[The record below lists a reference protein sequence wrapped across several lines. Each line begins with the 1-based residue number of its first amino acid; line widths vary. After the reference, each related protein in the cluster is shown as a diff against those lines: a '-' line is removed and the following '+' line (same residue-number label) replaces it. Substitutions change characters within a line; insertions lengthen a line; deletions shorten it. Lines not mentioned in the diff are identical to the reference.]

1 MAETAAITPQSGPR
15 KAALYFILF
24 TLFLDVLALG
34 VVIPVLPRLI
44 LEFEGGNMQ
53 DATIYGGYISTAF
66 AVMQFLFQPVLGA
79 LSDRYGR
86 RPVLLFSMAGLG
98 IDYVIMALAPNMW
111 WLLVGRI
118 SSGIAAA
125 TFSTCNAYIADVT
138 PPEGRAQAFGMMG
151 AAFGIGFVLGPLFG
165 GWLGSFDPRLPF
177 WVAAGFCLL
186 NALYGYFVLPESLPV
201 ERRKRDAMPK
211 FNLFGSVTYFIYHP
225 SLAGI
230 GLAYFFY
237 QFAHAVY
244 PAVWVLNTQHRFGW
258 NEMMTG
264 LSLAVTGVLGAIV
277 QGGFAGRAAKAF
289 GNRNAM
295 LIGLSFGVAGMAMY
309 GLAPSTL
316 WMFAAMPIV
325 AVWGLHGAAMQAYI
339 TTRVDPRAQGELQG
353 AFSGLMGLGAIFT
366 PTVYSHVFAW
376 SINPGQ
382 PAWYAG
388 APFLLAALL
397 LLIALLVI
405 WRTTRAEAQ

>member
-1 MAETAAITPQSGPR
+1 MAESAAEPVQKGPR
-15 KAALYFILF
+15 KAALAFILF

-34 VVIPVLPRLI
+34 VIIPVLPRLI

-53 DATIYGGYISTAF
+53 DAVIYGGYISTAF
-66 AVMQFLFQPVLGA
+66 AVMQFLFQPILGA

-86 RPVLLFSMAGLG
+86 RPVLLFSMTGLG
-98 IDYVIMALAPNMW
+98 LDYIIMALAPNMW

-118 SSGIAAA
+118 TSGIAAA

-138 PPEGRAQAFGMMG
+138 PPHERAGAYGMMG

-165 GWLGSFDPRLPF
+165 GWLGSIDPRLPF

-186 NALYGYFVLPESLPV
+186 NAMYGYFVLPESLPP

-211 FNLFGSVTYFIYHP
+211 FNLFGSVTYFVQHP

-237 QFAHAVY
+237 QFSHAVY
-244 PAVWVLNTQHRFGW
+244 PAIWVLNTQHRFGW
-258 NEMMTG
+258 DEMMTG

-289 GNRNAM
+289 GDRNAM

-316 WMFAAMPIV
+316 WMFLAMPIV
-325 AVWGLHGAAMQAYI
+325 AVWGLHGAAMQSYI
-339 TTRVDPRAQGELQG
+339 TSRVDPREQGALQG
-353 AFSGLMGLGAIFT
+353 AFSGLMGLGSIFT
-366 PTVYSHVFAW
+366 PTVYSYVFAW

-382 PAWYAG
+382 PDWVAG
-388 APFLLAALL
+388 APFILAASLL
-397 LLIALLVI
+397 FVALIVV
-405 WRTTRAEAQ
+405 WRTTRPAP

>member
-1 MAETAAITPQSGPR
+1 MAEIAAEAAPKGPR
-15 KAALYFILF
+15 KAALAFILF

-34 VVIPVLPRLI
+34 VIIPVLPRLI

-66 AVMQFLFQPVLGA
+66 AVMQFLFQPILGA

-86 RPVLLFSMAGLG
+86 RPVLLFSMTGLG
-98 IDYVIMALAPNMW
+98 LDYIIMALAPNMW

-118 SSGIAAA
+118 TSGVAAA

-138 PPEGRAQAFGMMG
+138 PPDGRAQAYGMMG

-165 GWLGSFDPRLPF
+165 GWLGSIDPRLPF

-186 NALYGYFVLPESLPV
+186 NASYGFFVLPESLPP
-201 ERRKRDAMPK
+201 EKRKRDAMPK
-211 FNLFGSVTYFIYHP
+211 FDLFGSVTYFVKHP

-237 QFAHAVY
+237 NFAHAVY

-289 GNRNAM
+289 GDRNAM

-309 GLAPSTL
+309 GFAPSTI
-316 WMFAAMPIV
+316 WMFVAMPIV
-325 AVWGLHGAAMQAYI
+325 AVWGLHSAAMQSYV
-339 TTRVDPRAQGELQG
+339 TRRVAPSEQGALQG
-353 AFSGLMGLGAIFT
+353 AFSGLMGLASIFT
-366 PTVYSHVFAW
+366 PTVYSHIFAW
-376 SINPGQ
+376 SIDPGQ
-382 PAWYAG
+382 PAWFAG
-388 APFLLAALL
+388 APFLVAATLL
-397 LLIALLVI
+397 FFALVVV
-405 WRTTRAEAQ
+405 WRTTKPAV